1 MNRTPHR
8 EEDTMMEPNNLVGG
22 ARIRV
27 MFVVALCLLCS
38 LANAAS
44 EYRPPAKVPPV
55 GIGFRG
61 DGGGYFPD
69 AKIPV
74 EFGDEKNLLW
84 KAPLVN
90 WSWSSPVP
98 VGNRVLMMAEPTW
111 SGALWP
117 QLCCY
122 DADTGERLWVV
133 DVNPLDA
140 FPDMPADVREAI
152 TEDFK
157 WWYGWHNELHKLT
170 RPFID
175 AGGVPADDPRMKE
188 INAKLAPLGG
198 CAQVRPGGAQEHP
211 GPTARS
217 TCSRPAAGRTMT
229 ACGRSLPKTRKED
242 LNGRS

>member
-1 MNRTPHR
+1 
-8 EEDTMMEPNNLVGG
+8 MMEPNNLVGG
-22 ARIRV
+22 ARMRV
-27 MFVVALCLLCS
+27 VLVATLCLLCS

-74 EFGDEKNLLW
+74 EFGDPSTHSASSGTSSGSGQAKNLLW

-133 DVNPLDA
+133 DVDPRDA

-152 TEDFK
+152 TEDFT

-175 AGGVPADDPRMKE
+175 AGGDRLYVASQDFLFCIGEK
-188 INAKLAPLGG
+188 
-198 CAQVRPGGAQEHP
+198 
-211 GPTARS
+211 
-217 TCSRPAAGRTMT
+217 
-229 ACGRSLPKTRKED
+229 
-242 LNGRS
+242 